1 MRKATGAVLCHCTG
15 FKNQDY
21 RHTMCPD
28 DENSWCKYQPDK
40 INGTQKYKNI
50 HISY

>member
-1 MRKATGAVLCHCTG
+1 MRKATGAVLYHCTG

-50 HISY
+50 YISN